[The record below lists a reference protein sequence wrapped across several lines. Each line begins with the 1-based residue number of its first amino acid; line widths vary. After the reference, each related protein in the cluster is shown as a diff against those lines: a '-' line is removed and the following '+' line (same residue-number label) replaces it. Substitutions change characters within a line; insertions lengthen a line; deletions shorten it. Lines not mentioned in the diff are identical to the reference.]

1 MENITVTDQLQMEND
16 VLEER
21 ISELLQNSRY
31 SEEQQKEAKRKIKA
45 LQMRCKRA
53 TEFIDVQLERAK
65 ADQATISL
73 MEKGVYTEEARELCR
88 IMVNAGC
95 SSELVG

>member
-45 LQMRCKRA
+45 LQM
-53 TEFIDVQLERAK
+53 
-65 ADQATISL
+65 
-73 MEKGVYTEEARELCR
+73 
-88 IMVNAGC
+88 
-95 SSELVG
+95 